1 MSDRFFDIAK
11 NTKVLEEL
19 KSDLLSTVATLY
31 KAIVKG
37 TQEKII
43 ESLAAIIIL
52 TYLIGKRLGV
62 KFFQIDKAVEEQLH
76 FAQSKYTDIE
86 NWFNDI
92 SSLKEYINDMNNGGK
107 E

>member
-43 ESLAAIIIL
+43 ESLAAIII
-52 TYLIGKRLGV
+52 
-62 KFFQIDKAVEEQLH
+62 
-76 FAQSKYTDIE
+76 
-86 NWFNDI
+86 
-92 SSLKEYINDMNNGGK
+92 
-107 E
+107 